1 MQTDEALD
9 ALLRVEYVRRR
20 TRDRLRGGWFPPGLF
35 GALFLVSLGPAIT
48 SSRLLTAIYW
58 AIAGPCAIAT
68 IALYYGRRQD
78 QTGSRGLVGPEV
90 VCAVGLWAAALLL
103 AGVGGYA
110 TSLTLWWLYYPQVGW
125 GLPVLGVVT
134 LAPVGAPLAVVGAY
148 LVAAAKRRTK
158 RTLAVGIVLAALLF
172 LVGAMALAL
181 SNDAA
186 LASIS
191 AGAGA
196 SGVSTLSHLGT
207 VVVYQVVPT
216 VAYAIVLIGVALV
229 LRLMDRT
236 SV

>member
-134 LAPVGAPLAVVGAY
+134 LAPVGAHWRWWERIWSQRPSGGPSGPWPWGSCS
-148 LVAAAKRRTK
+148 RRCC
-158 RTLAVGIVLAALLF
+158 
-172 LVGAMALAL
+172 
-181 SNDAA
+181 SW
-186 LASIS
+186 S
-191 AGAGA
+191 A
-196 SGVSTLSHLGT
+196 
-207 VVVYQVVPT
+207 PW
-216 VAYAIVLIGVALV
+216 
-229 LRLMDRT
+229 R
-236 SV
+236 